1 MSDSNDSLS
10 SDFGQIEEEYD
21 VDSDGNPLNAPK
33 IGKSNNSI
41 KSLKQEDKED
51 LDSKRKRKVLEKLD
65 RKIKNLQKR
74 HEKEGTVKMLNL
86 RGSQTL

>member
-33 IGKSNNSI
+33 IGKSNNLI

-51 LDSKRKRKVLEKLD
+51 LDSKRKRKVLEKLE
-65 RKIKNLQKR
+65 RKIKICKSGM
-74 HEKEGTVKMLNL
+74 KKKAP
-86 RGSQTL
+86 SKC